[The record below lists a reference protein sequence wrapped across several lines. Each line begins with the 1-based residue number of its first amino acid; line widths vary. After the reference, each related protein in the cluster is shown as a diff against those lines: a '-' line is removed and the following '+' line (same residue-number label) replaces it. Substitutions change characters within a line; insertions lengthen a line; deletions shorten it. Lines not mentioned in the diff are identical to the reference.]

1 MLKKDFAGTT
11 VQRDNNLRAAI
22 SLTYDVP
29 FIPGL
34 EATASLNMEA
44 QNEWNKNI
52 VKQFMMYTYDPS
64 YGDGD
69 AAYIPFGTYRRDNIS
84 VNADRDME
92 LLPRLTLNYEK
103 QFENSELKAMFVAES
118 TTFKRD
124 YLMGSRNDPLSFEAP
139 YLNYSSEAEKDN
151 AEIFSESARSSY
163 VTRVNYSLKDKYLFE
178 AIVRADATAR

>member
-64 YGDGD
+64 YGEGD
-69 AAYIPFGTYRRDNIS
+69 AAYIPFGTYQRDNIS

-92 LLPRLTLNYEK
+92 L
-103 QFENSELKAMFVAES
+103 
-118 TTFKRD
+118 
-124 YLMGSRNDPLSFEAP
+124 YLDLH
-139 YLNYSSEAEKDN
+139 
-151 AEIFSESARSSY
+151 
-163 VTRVNYSLKDKYLFE
+163 
-178 AIVRADATAR
+178 